1 MGGMAPQRTIPH
13 PYGGNSSP
21 RKLDRLLADL
31 AARQHGVVARR
42 QLLEAGA
49 GPRAIELRLERGRLH
64 SIHAGVY
71 AVGHSLLSLKGRW
84 MAAVL
89 AGGARAV
96 LSHRSAAAL
105 WEIRPFAGA
114 RVAVIVWPRRHPRAL
129 LDFHGIPV
137 PDDEVTE
144 VDGIPTTA
152 PARTL
157 FDLASV
163 LGLTALERA
172 IDQAEIRRL
181 FGLLSLED
189 LLDRHP
195 GARGSRALKAILAAK
210 RIGVDVAR
218 SELEER
224 FLAFLDKHKLSR
236 PRVNMLVETP
246 GGGHL
251 EVDCAWPDQRL
262 VVELDGHATHGTAR
276 GYERDRARDRALAAA
291 GWRVVRITWRQLHE
305 EPIPLAVDLR
315 SLLAAAE
322 SLKE

>member
-1 MGGMAPQRTIPH
+1 
-13 PYGGNSSP
+13 
-21 RKLDRLLADL
+21 
-31 AARQHGVVARR
+31 
-42 QLLEAGA
+42 
-49 GPRAIELRLERGRLH
+49 
-64 SIHAGVY
+64 
-71 AVGHSLLSLKGRW
+71 

-96 LSHRSAAAL
+96 LSHSAAAL

-172 IDQAEIRRL
+172 IDQAEIRCL

-224 FLAFLDKHKLSR
+224 FLAFLDKHELSR

-262 VVELDGHATHGTAR
+262 FVELDGHATHGTAR
-276 GYERDRARDRALAAA
+276 GYERDRALAAA